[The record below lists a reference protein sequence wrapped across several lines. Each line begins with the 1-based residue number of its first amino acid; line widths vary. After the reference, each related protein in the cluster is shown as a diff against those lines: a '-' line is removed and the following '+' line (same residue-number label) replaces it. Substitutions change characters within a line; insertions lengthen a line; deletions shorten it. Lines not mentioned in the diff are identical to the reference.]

1 LYKLKADINIHFSD
15 LDIEK
20 NGHAFHFAGNNNDFR
35 DNIPLLRMG
44 LQREPK
50 PQETDI
56 KD

>member
-1 LYKLKADINIHFSD
+1 LYKLKADLNIHFSD